1 MPGEHHVKFML
12 RIPHAMRERMATK
25 AEANGRSLNAE
36 ITARLA
42 KSLDDDKRLDNLAA
56 LIERI
61 ETTIRRVEE
70 HVGG

>member
-12 RIPHAMRERMATK
+12 RIPHGMRERIATE

-36 ITARLA
+36 ISARLA
-42 KSLDDDKRLDNLAA
+42 KSLNDDQRLHHLTA

-61 ETTIRRVEE
+61 QMTLRRLEE
-70 HVGG
+70 HIGE

>member
-12 RIPHAMRERMATK
+12 RIPNAMRERIATE

-36 ITARLA
+36 IAARLA
-42 KSLDDDKRLDNLAA
+42 KSLDDDQRLDNLAA

-61 ETTIRRVEE
+61 ETTIRRVEK